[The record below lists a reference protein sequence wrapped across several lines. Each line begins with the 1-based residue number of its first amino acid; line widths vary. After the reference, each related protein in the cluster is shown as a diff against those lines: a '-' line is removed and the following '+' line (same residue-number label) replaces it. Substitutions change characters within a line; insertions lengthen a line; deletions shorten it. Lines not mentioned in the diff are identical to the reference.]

1 MLGGLW
7 PPAGH
12 RQDRAAGGG
21 AGQDAGDDDGGQP
34 GHEQAVVVR
43 GRLLKVRQH
52 GERKWEVAAEVFE
65 RSVLLL
71 LLQKEVTAFQLCPGD
86 KDVHKHGKAR
96 VKMVTYNK

>member
-1 MLGGLW
+1 MLRGLR

-43 GRLLKVRQH
+43 GRVLKVRQH
-52 GERKWEVAAEVFE
+52 GERK
-65 RSVLLL
+65 
-71 LLQKEVTAFQLCPGD
+71 
-86 KDVHKHGKAR
+86 
-96 VKMVTYNK
+96 